1 MDSTINERLRKFV
14 EMEQI
19 TFAVFRKVVHAPSA
33 QQVSN
38 WMTSRDNVPDKYI
51 KETIIKYPKINAR
64 WLLTGEGEM
73 YNETENHHTDIE
85 FHKVSKKMHQL
96 KADAAE
102 VYEVINELE
111 TSIDVLRKTVKMLR
125 TSLDQT
131 SGIFKQLS
139 KEQE

>member
-73 YNETENHHTDIE
+73 YNTEQSNERGRNHEKEYKSVTGSGLSYREEIE
-85 FHKVSKKMHQL
+85 DLNQ
-96 KADAAE
+96 
-102 VYEVINELE
+102 VIIELE
-111 TSIDVLRKTVKMLR
+111 KSVDVIRKTVRTLR
-125 TSLDQT
+125 INLVETAAV
-131 SGIFKQLS
+131 FK
-139 KEQE
+139 K